1 MLNTDASESN
11 KESFGG
17 CTYSARS
24 PLALAANTK
33 VVNLQLSFEEALK
46 LNAALAA
53 SVQHLT
59 RQDRGTPE
67 KRRSGVKLIVHLDE
81 RHRVRVQLGK
91 VPAKQKQ
98 NVK

>member
-1 MLNTDASESN
+1 MSDTDAPESN

-24 PLALAANTK
+24 PVALAADTK
-33 VVNLQLSFEEALK
+33 IVNLQLPFEEALK
-46 LNAALAA
+46 LNVALAA
-53 SVQHLT
+53 CVQHLT

-81 RHRVRVQLGK
+81 RRRVRVQTGK
-91 VPAKQKQ
+91 VPPKDKR
-98 NVK
+98 